1 MVEYY
6 KKTPKEVLKELGSSK
21 RGLSEAEAKQ
31 RLKHYGLNEIKEE
44 ERISPLKIFISQF
57 RSFMVGI
64 LIIAILI
71 SLAIGHILDASVIA
85 AILIINAVLGF
96 IQEYKAEK
104 AIEAL
109 KKLVTIEARVVRNG
123 TEKLID
129 AKYLVPGDIIILE
142 EGMKVPADA
151 RLLEEHELET
161 QEAAL
166 TGESVPVKK
175 TVMTYHET
183 LPIADQH
190 NMVFSGTVITRGRG
204 KAIVTATGMQT
215 EIGKIARMIQT
226 KEAKLTPLQIKL
238 KKLGEFL
245 GIGALT
251 ICGIVFL
258 MGILAGINKFTMFMT
273 AISLAVAAI
282 PEGLPAVVTISLALG
297 VQRMVKKNALIRKLP
312 SVETLGSVTV
322 ICTDK
327 TGTLTHNEMTV
338 RKIWM
343 NGKEYSVSGRGYKP
357 IGKFYLSGK
366 VIKPK
371 EIELIL
377 KIGALCN
384 NARLQDEKIIGDPTE
399 GALIVSAAKAG
410 LIKEELEL
418 KYPRIAE
425 IEFSS
430 ERKRMSTV
438 HKIGKKKILYCKGAP
453 EILLELCNRIYIN
466 GRVERLTRQLK
477 RKILAVNE
485 RFAKQALRVLGF
497 AYNDKPKEK
506 DMVFVGLQA
515 MIDPPREEAK
525 IAVQRCKEA
534 GIKVIMLTGDY
545 KITAEAIAK
554 ELGIKGKAVDGRE
567 LDQIENLAD
576 IVEKIAVYARID
588 PRHKVKILEAL
599 KKRGHIVAMT
609 GDGVNDAPALKKAD
623 IGVAMGITGTDV
635 AKEASDMIL
644 LDDNFAS
651 IVKAVEE
658 GRIIYENIRKFVI
671 YLLSSNLGEI
681 CTLFF
686 ALLFGM
692 PLPVVALQILWINLV
707 TDGLPALA
715 LSVDPG
721 DPEIMKKPPRD
732 PKENII
738 VGRHILFMIIIGLT
752 MMAGTLF
759 AFKLYADN
767 SIDYART
774 MAFNVLVMFQMFN
787 VLNCRSDRESVFKI
801 GIFRNRY
808 LVLAIAFSIFMQ
820 FVLIYTPLAGFF
832 KAVAISPK
840 DWIYVFLISSS
851 ALLVGEIMKG
861 FMRKW
866 K

>member
-31 RLKHYGLNEIKEE
+31 RLKRYGLNEIKEE

-96 IQEYKAEK
+96 VQEYKAEK

-151 RLLEEHELET
+151 RLIEEHELET

-721 DPEIMKKPPRD
+721 DPKIMKKPPRD

-832 KAVAISPK
+832 KAIAISPK

>member
-6 KKTPKEVLKELGSSK
+6 KKAPKEVLEELGSSK
-21 RGLSEAEAKQ
+21 RGLSEAEAKR
-31 RLKHYGLNEIKEE
+31 RLEQYGLNEIKEE
-44 ERISPLKIFISQF
+44 KRVSPFKIFISQF

-71 SLAIGHILDASVIA
+71 SLAIGHLLDASVIA
-85 AILIINAVLGF
+85 AILVINAVLGF

-123 TEKLID
+123 IEQIID
-129 AKYLVPGDIIILE
+129 AKYLVPGDVIILE

-175 TVMTYHET
+175 TIMTYHET

-190 NMVFSGTVITRGRG
+190 NMVFSGTIITRGRG
-204 KAIVTATGMQT
+204 KAVVTSTGMQT

-226 KEAKLTPLQIKL
+226 KETKLTPLQVKL

-245 GIGALT
+245 GIGALV
-251 ICGIVFL
+251 ICGLVFL
-258 MGILAGINKFTMFMT
+258 MGVLAGINKFTMFMT

-297 VQRMVKKNALIRKLP
+297 IQRMVKKNALIRKLP

-357 IGKFYLSGK
+357 IGKFYFNGK
-366 VIKPK
+366 EIKPK

-377 KIGALCN
+377 MIGTLCN
-384 NARLQDEKIIGDPTE
+384 NARLQDEKVIGDPTE

-410 LIKEELEL
+410 FVKEELEL
-418 KYPRIAE
+418 KYPRVAE

-438 HKIGKKKILYCKGAP
+438 HKVGKKKILYCKGAP
-453 EILLELCNRIYIN
+453 EVLLELCNRVYIN

-497 AYNDKPKEK
+497 AYNDRLEEK
-506 DMVFVGLQA
+506 DMVFVGLQG
-515 MIDPPREEAK
+515 MIDPPRKEAK

-545 KITAEAIAK
+545 KLTAEAIAK
-554 ELGIKGKAVDGRE
+554 ELGIRGKAVDGKE
-567 LDQIENLAD
+567 LDRIEDLANV
-576 IVEKIAVYARID
+576 VEEIAIYARID

-599 KKRGHIVAMT
+599 KMKGHIVAMT

-623 IGVAMGITGTDV
+623 IGIAMGVTGTDV

-658 GRIIYENIRKFVI
+658 GRIIYENIRKFVM

-721 DPEIMKKPPRD
+721 DPEIMKRLPRD
-732 PKENII
+732 PEENII
-738 VGRHILFMIIIGLT
+738 MKRHILFMIMVGLT
-752 MMAGTLF
+752 MMAGTLI
-759 AFKLYADN
+759 AFKLYADK

-787 VLNCRSDRESVFKI
+787 VLNCRSDKESVFKI
-801 GIFRNRY
+801 GVFRNKY
-808 LVLAIAFSIFMQ
+808 LIGAIFFSVFMQ

-832 KAVAISPK
+832 KAVAISSK
-840 DWIYVFLISSS
+840 DWIYVFLISASI
-851 ALLVGEIMKG
+851 LLIGEIIKG
-861 FMRKW
+861 LMRKW

>member
-31 RLKHYGLNEIKEE
+31 RLKRYGLNEIKEE

-96 IQEYKAEK
+96 VQEYKAEK

-453 EILLELCNRIYIN
+453 EVLLELCNRIYIN

-497 AYNDKPKEK
+497 AYNDRLEEK
-506 DMVFVGLQA
+506 DMVFVGLQG
-515 MIDPPREEAK
+515 MIDPPRKEAK

-545 KITAEAIAK
+545 KLTAEAIAK
-554 ELGIKGKAVDGRE
+554 ELGIRGKAVDGKE
-567 LDQIENLAD
+567 LDRIEDLANV
-576 IVEKIAVYARID
+576 VEEIAIYARID

-599 KKRGHIVAMT
+599 KMKGHIVAMT

-623 IGVAMGITGTDV
+623 IGIAMGVTGTDV

-658 GRIIYENIRKFVI
+658 GRIIYENIRKFVM

-686 ALLFGM
+686 SLLFGM
-692 PLPVVALQILWINLV
+692 PLPVVALQILWI
-707 TDGLPALA
+707 
-715 LSVDPG
+715 
-721 DPEIMKKPPRD
+721 
-732 PKENII
+732 
-738 VGRHILFMIIIGLT
+738 
-752 MMAGTLF
+752 
-759 AFKLYADN
+759 
-767 SIDYART
+767 
-774 MAFNVLVMFQMFN
+774 
-787 VLNCRSDRESVFKI
+787 
-801 GIFRNRY
+801 
-808 LVLAIAFSIFMQ
+808 
-820 FVLIYTPLAGFF
+820 
-832 KAVAISPK
+832 
-840 DWIYVFLISSS
+840 
-851 ALLVGEIMKG
+851 
-861 FMRKW
+861 
-866 K
+866 